1 MKAMKYR
8 IYPTKS
14 QEELLAKHF
23 GCARWVYNHCL
34 NVKTE
39 IYQTEE
45 RGISAYDLINRLTG
59 LKKQEETKWLKEVNS
74 QSLQAS
80 IKNLDVAFTN
90 FFKKRSKYP
99 KFKSKSNK
107 QSFSCPQH
115 CNVDFESGRTY
126 IPKFK
131 DGIKTVFHREFEGKV
146 KTCTISKTQTGKYYI
161 SILIDDGKEQTELE
175 EPNKEKCLGL
185 DLGIS
190 HYVIGSDGSKV
201 ENPRHLNK
209 KLKRLKKEQRKLSKR
224 VKGSNN
230 RDKQKQKV
238 AILHEKVTNSRK
250 DFLHKL
256 SHKIAENQS
265 YNCVAMETL
274 NIQGMMKN
282 HRLAGS
288 IGDAGWYMFQ
298 TFLEYKLNDRGK
310 QLIKIGQFQP
320 SSKLCSCGYRNKE
333 LKLKNREWTCPKC
346 GETHDRDILAAKNI
360 KKFAFLEQN
369 TKFIGKELSEFTPVE
384 MRGCSLKKR
393 CSSLKQEAHESLAH
407 G

>member
-23 GCARWVYNHCL
+23 GGARWIYNHCL
-34 NVKTE
+34 KLKTE
-39 IYQTEE
+39 IYQKEE
-45 RGISAYDLINRLTG
+45 KGISAYDLINRLTT

-80 IKNLDVAFTN
+80 IKNLDIAFTN

-99 KFKSKSNK
+99 KFKSKKNK

-115 CNVDFESGRTY
+115 CKVDFESGRTY

-131 DGIKTVFHREFEGKV
+131 EGIKTVFHRKFEGKV
-146 KTCTISKTQTGKYYI
+146 KTCTISKTPTGKYYI
-161 SILIDDGKEQTELE
+161 SILVDDGKGQPQLQ
-175 EPNKEKCLGL
+175 EPVKEKCLGL

-201 ENPRHLNK
+201 ENPKHLKKRIK
-209 KLKRLKKEQRKLSKR
+209 KLKKAQRKLSKR

-230 RDKQKQKV
+230 RNKQRKLV
-238 AILHEKVTNSRK
+238 AVLHEKVTNSRK

-256 SHKIAENQS
+256 SHEIAENQS

-274 NIQGMMKN
+274 NIRGMMKN
-282 HRLAGS
+282 RKLAES
-288 IGDAGWYMFQ
+288 ITDAGWYMFQ

-333 LKLKNREWTCPKC
+333 LKLKDREWTCPKC
-346 GETHDRDILAAKNI
+346 NKTHDRDILAANNI

-369 TKFIGKELSEFTPVE
+369 TKFVGKGLSEFTPVE
-384 MRGCSLKKR
+384 MRGYSDKQ
-393 CSSLKQEAHESLAH
+393 CSSLKQETHDLKIYE
-407 G
+407 